1 MSITKRHTQQGKRKL
16 KLTRKRVL
24 KNKST
29 NRYKHRSNKLRIEK
43 HSDETNNREM
53 NLNRDNKSSENVRS
67 PPPVKE
73 KRPKNHLKR
82 PDRDSISKEHSVEGS
97 SYPLYNSDSSSDD
110 EDAVRQQRKKT
121 HKYLQEANKPA
132 ENKNRKEQKRGPGD
146 NSVINEAKKKPK
158 RRRQQKQN

>member
-1 MSITKRHTQQGKRKL
+1 MSIIKRHTRQGKTRL
-16 KLTRKRVL
+16 KLPRKRVL

-29 NRYKHRSNKLRIEK
+29 NQYKHRSNKLRIEK
-43 HSDETNNREM
+43 HSDETNNTER
-53 NLNRDNKSSENVRS
+53 NLNKENKSSEDVRP

-82 PDRDSISKEHSVEGS
+82 PDRDSVSKEHSVEGS

-121 HKYLQEANKPA
+121 HKYIQDINKPA
-132 ENKNRKEQKRGPGD
+132 ENKNRKEQKRRGH
-146 NSVINEAKKKPK
+146 NVINEAKKKPK
-158 RRRQQKQN
+158 RRRRQKQN